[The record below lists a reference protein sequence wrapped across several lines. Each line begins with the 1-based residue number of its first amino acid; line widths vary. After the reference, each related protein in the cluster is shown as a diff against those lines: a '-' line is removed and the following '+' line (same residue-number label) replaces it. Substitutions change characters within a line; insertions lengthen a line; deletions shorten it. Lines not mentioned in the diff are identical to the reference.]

1 MSALSLAPV
10 DLAKS
15 YLLLNHGP
23 LTLVSSAAGGRRN
36 VMAAAWA
43 MPLDFNPAKVA
54 VVIDKTTLTREL
66 VEASGEFVLNL
77 PTRAQAAAVLAAGSL
92 SGREL
97 PAETDKFARC
107 GLAALPGRKLG
118 TPLVAG
124 CVGWLE
130 CKLIVEPHNQQA
142 YDLCI
147 GEVVGAWADP
157 AVFSDGRWHFP
168 DADRHTIH
176 YRAGGHFFATGEAFS
191 LPADSSNE

>member
-1 MSALSLAPV
+1 MPSSAYAPV
-10 DLAKS
+10 ELAKA

-54 VVIDKTTLTREL
+54 VVIDKATLTREL

-77 PTRAQAAAVLAAGSL
+77 PTRAQAAAVLTAGSL

-97 PAETDKFARC
+97 PAATDKFARC
-107 GLAALPGRKLG
+107 GLSTLPGRRLAA
-118 TPLVAG
+118 PLVAG

-157 AVFSDGRWHFP
+157 AVFSDGSWHFP
-168 DADRHTIH
+168 DADRRTIH

-191 LPADSSNE
+191 LPADRSGE